1 MTSLYRKWRSRT
13 FEELVGQEH
22 VVRTLRNA
30 VRDERVAHAYLF
42 TGPRGTGK
50 TSTARILARALNCL
64 DPRDGDPCNAC
75 ERCVAANEGRALDV
89 IEIDAASNTSVDNVR
104 DLRERVA
111 YAASEG
117 RYKVYIID
125 EVHRLSGAAF
135 DAFLK
140 TLEEPPAH
148 VVFVFASTEPH
159 KVPATIISRCQR
171 FDFRR
176 MTLRDTIGHLKAV
189 AIEERIAIDDDA
201 LTVLARGAGGS
212 MRDALGLLDK
222 VAAFTADPVDAD
234 AVRAALG
241 VAEPTLV
248 AGLVDHLL
256 DANVGE
262 GLRQCAA
269 FVEAGGDPGQLVGDL
284 VEYWRALLL
293 AVTGAGGL
301 EEAVDPALV
310 AHAER
315 HATLVSERQ
324 VVAALTAL
332 TEPPPSARYD
342 LAPELPLEM
351 GYVRAMLAVREAGG
365 DSPPSPP
372 RSGREAP
379 PRARR
384 AETVSTERA
393 APAPQ
398 GEQVPATAEASQ
410 GPVPPAEVPGPPAAV
425 PAPLEPVVG
434 TSNGSLSQP
443 YTQEVKEQTVAAL
456 GEYKSLQAVLR
467 SGFLLSV
474 AEGEVTFGFEYPFHA
489 NFWADA
495 RKRRLLEEAVSRV
508 LGASYRANCILTT
521 KAEVRATLG
530 DAAVVEDDGFA
541 AEAAE
546 RLRRWHVRELGDL
559 SS

>member
-30 VRDERVAHAYLF
+30 VRDERVGHAYLF

-50 TSTARILARALNCL
+50 TSTARILAKALNCL

-75 ERCVAANEGRALDV
+75 ERCLAANEGRALDV

-171 FDFRR
+171 FDFKR
-176 MTLRDTIGHLKAV
+176 MSLRDTIGHLRAV
-189 AIEERIAIDDDA
+189 ATEERIAIDDDA
-201 LTVLARGAGGS
+201 LTVLARGAAGS

-222 VAAFTADPVDAD
+222 VAAFTSDPVDAD
-234 AVRAALG
+234 GVRAALG
-241 VAEPTLV
+241 VADPTLV
-248 AGLVDHLL
+248 AGLVDRLL
-256 DANVGE
+256 DRQVGE
-262 GLRQCAA
+262 GLRLCAA
-269 FVEAGGDPGQLVGDL
+269 FVEGGGDAGQLVGDL

-301 EEAVDPALV
+301 EGAVDPALV

-315 HATLVSERQ
+315 HAARVSERQ
-324 VVAALTAL
+324 VVAVLTTL

-351 GYVRAMLAVREAGG
+351 GYVRAALALREGG
-365 DSPPSPP
+365 DPAPPAPH
-372 RSGREAP
+372 SGREAP
-379 PRARR
+379 HRARR
-384 AETVSTERA
+384 SEVPATERA
-393 APAPQ
+393 APAPP
-398 GEQVPATAEASQ
+398 GEEAPASAGPSQVAA
-410 GPVPPAEVPGPPAAV
+410 PPAEVADPPNHVDGSSPGSV
-425 PAPLEPVVG
+425 
-434 TSNGSLSQP
+434 SQP
-443 YTQEVKEQTVAAL
+443 DTQNVKEQTVAAL

-467 SGFLLSV
+467 SGFLLSI

-489 NFWADA
+489 NVWTNAS
-495 RKRRLLEEAVSRV
+495 KRRLLEEAVSRV

-521 KAEVRATLG
+521 KAELRATLG

-546 RLRRWHVRELGDL
+546 RLRRWHVRQPGDL